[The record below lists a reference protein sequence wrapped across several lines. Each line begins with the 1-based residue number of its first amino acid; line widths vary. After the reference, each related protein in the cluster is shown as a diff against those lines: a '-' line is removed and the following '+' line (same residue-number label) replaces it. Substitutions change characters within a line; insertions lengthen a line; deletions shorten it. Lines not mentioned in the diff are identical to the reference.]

1 VAWHPPPDAPP
12 GIRHGSAAVCVAG
25 DAVVLVSGE
34 GDRWGLPGGRP
45 EPGED
50 WADTLR
56 REVREEACA
65 TVTACRLLGFS
76 RGVCV
81 RGSQAGLVLVR
92 ALWRAEVR
100 PDPWQPRL
108 EIVGRRLVPVAEA
121 FDSIWIED
129 GFEPLYRRIF
139 VEARFPSGRE
149 RAVRQRAAVCGA
161 TSASTVSSPVG
172 GDCRVGAPAAS
183 RAWTVPG

>member
-1 VAWHPPPDAPP
+1 VPGGLPATVRTGGWRGTLLPTLHQAPGTARP
-12 GIRHGSAAVCVAG
+12 GICVAG
-25 DAVVLVSGE
+25 DAVVLVSGD

-50 WADTLR
+50 WTDTLG

-100 PDPWQPRL
+100 PDPWQPALR
-108 EIVGRRLVPVAEA
+108 
-121 FDSIWIED
+121 
-129 GFEPLYRRIF
+129 
-139 VEARFPSGRE
+139 
-149 RAVRQRAAVCGA
+149 
-161 TSASTVSSPVG
+161 
-172 GDCRVGAPAAS
+172 
-183 RAWTVPG
+183 

>member
-12 GIRHGSAAVCVAG
+12 GTPRGSAGVCVAG
-25 DAVVLVSGE
+25 DAVVLVSGD

-65 TVTACRLLGFS
+65 TVTESRLLGFS
-76 RGVCV
+76 PGVCI

-92 ALWRAEVR
+92 ALWHAGVC

-108 EIVGRRLVPVAEA
+108 EIVERRLVPVAEA
-121 FDSIWIED
+121 FDSLWIEP
-129 GFEPLYRRIF
+129 GFGPMYRRIF
-139 VEARFPSGRE
+139 LEAALP
-149 RAVRQRAAVCGA
+149 VR
-161 TSASTVSSPVG
+161 P
-172 GDCRVGAPAAS
+172 
-183 RAWTVPG
+183 

>member
-1 VAWHPPPDAPP
+1 MRIAEDGVAWLVTSDGQDWRVGWHPAPDAPAGTP
-12 GIRHGSAAVCVAG
+12 HGSAGVCVAG
-25 DAVVLVSGE
+25 DAVVLVSGD
-34 GDRWGLPGGRP
+34 GDHWGLPGGRP

-65 TVTACRLLGFS
+65 TVTESRLLGFS

-81 RGSQAGLVLVR
+81 RGPEAGLVLVR

-100 PDPWQPRL
+100 PDPWQPRF

-121 FDSIWIED
+121 FDSIWIEP
-129 GFEPLYRRIF
+129 GFGPLYRRIF
-139 VEARFPSGRE
+139 VEAALP
-149 RAVRQRAAVCGA
+149 VR
-161 TSASTVSSPVG
+161 P
-172 GDCRVGAPAAS
+172 
-183 RAWTVPG
+183 